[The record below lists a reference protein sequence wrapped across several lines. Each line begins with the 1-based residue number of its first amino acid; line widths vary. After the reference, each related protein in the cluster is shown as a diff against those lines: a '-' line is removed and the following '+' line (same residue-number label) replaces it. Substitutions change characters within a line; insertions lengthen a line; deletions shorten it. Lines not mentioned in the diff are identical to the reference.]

1 MRTVGHIIT
10 SAGVSCASYYV
21 YRSRKAALASFLVG
35 FLIDLDHIFDYVRAH
50 GWKFDWHMFKEAAH
64 ENYSGKL
71 YLPLHSYEL
80 LALFFLL
87 FKGKSR
93 QPYRVGITVSILTHL
108 LLDQRC
114 NPSRK
119 VGTYF
124 LASRIRKRFNANQ
137 ILHPDYRTASHN
149 HSHNH
154 SHGHKH
160 LNKRPKT

>member
-21 YRSRKAALASFLVG
+21 YRSPKAAWASFLVG

-50 GWKFDWHMFKEAAH
+50 GWKMNWSKVKEASH

-80 LALFFLL
+80 IAIFFLL

-93 QPYRVGITVSILTHL
+93 QPYRVGITLSLLTHL

-119 VGTYF
+119 AGTYF

-137 ILHPDYRTASHN
+137 ILHADYRNSAKAH
-149 HSHNH
+149 HH
-154 SHGHKH
+154 
-160 LNKRPKT
+160 